1 MWIIAYEQE
10 TTTRSDKDKKKT
22 GGTKNTT
29 TKYNKE
35 ASNKLRKTI
44 GIQKTPKSGENH
56 TNVAILR
63 ICEIIQSNKDRERT
77 KKKNKYEE
85 EIKKLQ
91 KTPGKTEIT
100 TISTQTHAKK
110 ERKKKTT
117 TSRTTTKTK
126 KTKNNK
132 NSSTT
137 SNNESK
143 MRPR

>member
-1 MWIIAYEQE
+1 MNHSAYEQE

-56 TNVAILR
+56 TNVAAILR
-63 ICEIIQSNKDRERT
+63 TGEIIQSNKDKEIRT

-85 EIKKLQ
+85 EIIKLQ

-117 TSRTTTKTK
+117 TSRTTE
-126 KTKNNK
+126 KNK
-132 NSSTT
+132 RQ
-137 SNNESK
+137 EQQEQ
-143 MRPR
+143 